1 MTQNRGRSAQS
12 PGAVSDASVRANHRS
27 LVRISQEVLALAET
41 SSRFDETS
49 CCSAA
54 VEYSLSALFRET
66 RYLRCPETKHADAV
80 RVRLW
85 NRRDRE
91 AGCST

>member
-41 SSRFDETS
+41 FSRFDETS
-49 CCSAA
+49 CCSAERG
-54 VEYSLSALFRET
+54 VWEWGKSVSACRPGNLAPGT
-66 RYLRCPETKHADAV
+66 SP
-80 RVRLW
+80 
-85 NRRDRE
+85 
-91 AGCST
+91 